1 VDATHA
7 GQGYLALP
15 DASQGPGVLVLHS
28 WWGLTPFFR
37 QVCDRLAEEGFVA
50 LAPDL
55 LEGRT
60 PAGVAEAEEV
70 LRDAD
75 ANELAHLTRSSLHTL
90 RELPVTAEG
99 PLGVV
104 GWSMGGSL
112 ALWLSARV
120 PQAVGATCA
129 FYAGQDIDFVES
141 SSAYLGHYAEEDPF
155 VDDDGLVL
163 LEADLHLLGL
173 DTTFHRYP
181 GTRHWFFE
189 ADRPEHDPEAAA
201 LAWSRTL
208 AFLHHHL
215 DSASR

>member
-1 VDATHA
+1 MDATHA

-15 DASQGPGVLVLHS
+15 EDSSGPGVLVLHS
-28 WWGLTPFFR
+28 WWGLTEFFKDL
-37 QVCDRLAEEGFVA
+37 CDRLAGEGFVA

-55 LEGRT
+55 FDGRT
-60 PAGVAEAEEV
+60 PRRVEDAEAT
-70 LRDAD
+70 LRQAD
-75 ANELAHLTRSSLHTL
+75 ANALAHLTRSSLHTL
-90 RELPVTAEG
+90 RELPVTAER

-104 GWSMGGSL
+104 GFSMGGSL
-112 ALWLSARV
+112 GLWLSARV
-120 PQAVGATCA
+120 PEAVGATCA
-129 FYAGQDIDFVES
+129 FYAGQDIDFVAS
-141 SSAYLGHYAEEDPF
+141 TSAYLGHYAEEDPY

-189 ADRPEHDPEAAA
+189 ADRPEHDPDAAA
-201 LAWSRTL
+201 LAWDRTL

-215 DSASR
+215 DP